1 MGIPEACCPFRGTI
15 CIPQLLELFA
25 VKIIVD
31 SFVSGSSVNH
41 SRLAFTVRDGFTW
54 TSILRKFHLFFPPPN
69 FVTVALLHFRIGY
82 SGLETFSITS
92 FRPAL

>member
-31 SFVSGSSVNH
+31 SFVSGSSVNPSGIH
-41 SRLAFTVRDGFTW
+41 SQRWLHVDFYSEKV
-54 TSILRKFHLFFPPPN
+54 SSLFFPPPN